1 MVIYSNNESDN
12 KLHRQCRFVSSSE
25 SRMLF
30 VMCHVNETDKDMV
43 ADVSRGSVDG
53 AAVVGPLYFV
63 RDRRRRTRN
72 CSARQDY
79 NPDPTLALLAHT
91 TLLL

>member
-1 MVIYSNNESDN
+1 MVIYPNNESDN
-12 KLHRQCRFVSSSE
+12 RLHKQCRFVSWLE

-30 VMCHVNETDKDMV
+30 VMCDVNETDKDMV

-63 RDRRRRTRN
+63 RDRRRWTWS

-79 NPDPTLALLAHT
+79 NPDSSLALLAHT